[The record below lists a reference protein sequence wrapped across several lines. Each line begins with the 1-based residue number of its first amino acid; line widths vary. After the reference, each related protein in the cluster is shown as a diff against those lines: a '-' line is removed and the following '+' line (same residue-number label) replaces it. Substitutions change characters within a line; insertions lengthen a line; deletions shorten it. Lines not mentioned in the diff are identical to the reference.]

1 MKPCVYCLPYVE
13 TAPKWKFWLARL
25 FGKELVSNENWLIK
39 KWRNKLWVMKRRSLY
54 DLHP

>member
-39 KWRNKLWVMKRRSLY
+39 KWRNKLWVMKRRSLH